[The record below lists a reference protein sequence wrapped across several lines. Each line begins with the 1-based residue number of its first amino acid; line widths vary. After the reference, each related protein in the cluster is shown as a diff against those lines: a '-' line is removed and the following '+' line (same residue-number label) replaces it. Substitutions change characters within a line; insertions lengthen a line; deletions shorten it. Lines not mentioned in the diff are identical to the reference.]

1 MNAFAPPETI
11 EELQHRIDL
20 IAGLTLGDL
29 AQELNVAVP
38 ENLQVEKG
46 WPGQLLEAYLGASA
60 GNLPEP
66 DFQLLGV
73 ELKTL
78 PIDQNGKPL
87 ETTFVSVAQLT
98 QSITQSAP
106 TTWRE
111 SSIYKKL
118 RHVLWVPIIAER
130 HIPVPLRQIA
140 TPFLWQMDE
149 QNEAL
154 LQRDWEE
161 LMELITFGHH
171 DKINATYGEAL
182 QLRPKAADSSV
193 RTQAFNQQGQ
203 PIQAPPKG
211 FYLRTSFTKQILA
224 KQFHISY

>member
-1 MNAFAPPETI
+1 MNFSPPPKTI
-11 EELQHRIDL
+11 EELQQRIDL

-29 AQELNVAVP
+29 AHELNVVVP

-78 PIDQNGKPL
+78 PINREGKPL
-87 ETTFVSVAQLT
+87 ETTFVSVASLT
-98 QSITQSAP
+98 QSKP
-106 TTWRE
+106 VNWRE

-130 HIPVPLRQIA
+130 DIPVPLRQIA

-149 QNEAL
+149 QQETT
-154 LQRDWEE
+154 LQTDWEE

-193 RTQAFNQQGQ
+193 RTQAFNQNGQ

-211 FYLRTSFTKQILA
+211 FYLRTSFTKQILN
-224 KQFHISY
+224 KQFQLNL

>member
-1 MNAFAPPETI
+1 MNFSPPPKTI
-11 EELQHRIDL
+11 EELQQRIDL

-29 AQELNVAVP
+29 AQELNVVVP
-38 ENLQVEKG
+38 EDLKVEKG

-78 PIDQNGKPL
+78 PISREGKPL

-98 QSITQSAP
+98 QSKP
-106 TTWRE
+106 VTWRE

-118 RHVLWVPIIAER
+118 KHVLWVPIIAER
-130 HIPVPLRQIA
+130 DIPVPLRQIA

-149 QNEAL
+149 QNETL
-154 LQRDWEE
+154 LKGDWEE

-193 RTQAFNQQGQ
+193 RTQAFNQSGQ

-211 FYLRTSFTKQILA
+211 FYLRTSFTKQILN
-224 KQFHISY
+224 KQFQLNL

>member
-1 MNAFAPPETI
+1 MNFSPPPATI

-29 AQELNVAVP
+29 AGELNVVVP

-78 PIDQNGKPL
+78 PINRDGKPL
-87 ETTFVSVAQLT
+87 ETTFVSVAPLT
-98 QSITQSAP
+98 QSSPI
-106 TTWRE
+106 TWRE

-130 HIPVPLRQIA
+130 NIPVPLRQIA
-140 TPFLWQMDE
+140 TPFLWQMDAQHE
-149 QNEAL
+149 SL
-154 LQRDWEE
+154 LKNDWEE

-171 DKINATYGEAL
+171 DKISALHGEAL

-211 FYLRTSFTKQILA
+211 FYLRTSFTKQILT
-224 KQFHISY
+224 KQFQL

>member
-1 MNAFAPPETI
+1 MNFSPPPKTI
-11 EELQHRIDL
+11 EELQQRIDL

-29 AQELNVAVP
+29 AQELNVVVP

-78 PIDQNGKPL
+78 PISREGKPL
-87 ETTFVSVAQLT
+87 ETTFVSVASLT
-98 QSITQSAP
+98 QSKP
-106 TTWRE
+106 VTWRE

-130 HIPVPLRQIA
+130 DIPVPLRQIA

-149 QNEAL
+149 QQETT
-154 LQRDWEE
+154 LQTDWEE

-224 KQFHISY
+224 KQFQISY

>member
-1 MNAFAPPETI
+1 MNFSPPPKTI
-11 EELQHRIDL
+11 EELQQRIDL

-29 AQELNVAVP
+29 AQELNVLVP

-46 WPGQLLEAYLGASA
+46 WAGQLLEAYLGASA

-66 DFQLLGV
+66 DFQILGV

-78 PIDQNGKPL
+78 PINRDGKPL
-87 ETTFVSVAQLT
+87 ETTFVSVASLT
-98 QSITQSAP
+98 QSKPVS
-106 TTWRE
+106 WHE

-130 HIPVPLRQIA
+130 DIPVPLRQIA

-149 QNEAL
+149 QQETT
-154 LQRDWEE
+154 LQTDWEE

-171 DKINATYGEAL
+171 DKINATHGEAL

-193 RTQAFNQQGQ
+193 RTQAFNQQGK

-211 FYLRTSFTKQILA
+211 FYLRTSFTKQILN
-224 KQFHISY
+224 KQFQLNL

>member
-1 MNAFAPPETI
+1 MNFFPPPTTI
-11 EELQHRIDL
+11 EELQQRIDL

-29 AQELNVAVP
+29 ASELNVVVP

-78 PIDQNGKPL
+78 PINQQGKPL
-87 ETTFVSVAQLT
+87 ETTFVSVAPLVSDT
-98 QSITQSAP
+98 P
-106 TTWRE
+106 VTWRA
-111 SSIYKKL
+111 SSVYKKL
-118 RHVLWVPIIAER
+118 KHVLWVPIIAER
-130 HIPVPLRQIA
+130 NIAVPLRQIA

-149 QNEAL
+149 NTEAL
-154 LQRDWEE
+154 LQADWEE
-161 LMELITFGHH
+161 LTELITFGHH
-171 DKINATYGEAL
+171 DKISAVHGEAL

-193 RTQAFNQQGQ
+193 RTQAFDQKGQ
-203 PIQAPPKG
+203 IIQAPPKG
-211 FYLRTSFTKQILA
+211 FYLRTSFTKQILN
-224 KQFHISY
+224 KQFQLSL